1 MSFEGEVYN
10 LCRKIPKGR
19 VTTYKILAEKLNTKA
34 YRLVGKALSNNPY
47 APAVPCHRVVASSG
61 KLLGFKGSTKAQAL
75 KAKQKLLEQE
85 GIAVNNMKIKDFNK
99 HLFCF

>member
-19 VTTYKILAEKLNTKA
+19 VTTYKILAEKLNTKS
-34 YRLVGKALSNNPY
+34 YRLVGKVLSNNPY
-47 APAVPCHRVVASSG
+47 APEVPCHRIVSSSG